1 MAIRKFTDIN
11 NETESKYDRYK
22 NTQIKA
28 TIEDVFDTGSALN
41 SPNDAAIQFLK
52 EKLDDIIDENNDKIV
67 GKTPL
72 FVDTSQAITGT
83 KTLGTNTKLQF
94 RDSGIFIHSIEDGTL
109 QITSDNKIN
118 ILGKT
123 TFTNHITASG
133 DISASGDVTANAFIG
148 DGSSLTSLPSQ
159 TDNNFTTTLKNKL
172 DGISAGADVTPSWV
186 PSTNPN
192 YLTSVNAGDVG
203 LGNVTNESKA
213 TMFTNAALT
222 GNPTAPT
229 QTANDDS
236 TKIAT
241 TAYVQQELTDLI
253 GTAPAALD
261 TLGELSASLAADQ
274 TGLASLTTTVGTK
287 LAKSSNL
294 SDLTNAET
302 ARTNLGL
309 GSAATSDT
317 GDFAAASHTHAA
329 SDITSGTFTTARIPS
344 LATSKITTGTFAN
357 ARISEAS
364 VTQHEGALT
373 ITEAQI
379 SDLGT
384 YSTAT
389 GVENNANNYSLPA
402 AASDTRGGVKIG
414 YSENGKN
421 YPVELSSEKMFVN
434 VPWTDTNTTYSEA
447 NSSTL
452 GLVKIGY
459 TENGKNYPVELS
471 SGQMFVNVPWTDTNT
486 TYTVGDGGLTQN
498 NFTDAL
504 KTKLDGISTSA
515 DVTDATT
522 VAAAGALMDS
532 EVTNLAQVKAFD
544 SSDYATAAQGTTAD
558 NALPKAGG
566 TVTGTLNLN
575 SSVNMNGTNDNS
587 TYFAQGNYVE
597 FSNDYL
603 SRNQGNEFLYADRWT
618 TTNITGTFSYGST
631 NVFRPGDNFAAFV
644 SSTGTNNPVSW
655 EVLTSVTATT
665 NVSARRVAIFAH
677 GGFSCDLRI
686 QVKKSDSTYADIYND
701 SYTFNG
707 SRWHLFALT
716 GISYPSDWNILGIK
730 VTIDDYGTTTRYI
743 GQIGI
748 TNTRNHNT
756 TPYIFRGGGNLY
768 DNSTLSFGNG
778 TDLQIYHDGSN
789 SYIDDTGTGHL
800 NIRANNLQLLNAG
813 GTAYYIDA
821 INGGSVSLFH
831 NASKK
836 LETTSTG
843 VDITGNVVV
852 SGTVDGRDIAT
863 DGTKL
868 DGIAAN
874 ANNYVLPTNLAGD
887 DIDIDTGALTGA
899 TVVSDI
905 DINITTNTSGLVTDA
920 NGSVSTRTLT
930 KGDLGLGNV
939 PNSDHTAQG
948 YATGDNFDADGT
960 FASLRAQGTTKDD
973 VGLGNVANESRATI
987 LGGNLTG
994 TINSVAVAT
1003 VTAGAA
1009 LGATSNQDSTATI
1022 RSGTTAA
1029 NVGLGNVTNESK
1041 ATMFASPTFTGTTAA
1056 PTPSANDDSTKIATT
1071 AYVQQEL
1078 TDLIGTAPAAL
1089 DTLGELSA
1097 SLANDQDALA
1107 SLTTTV
1113 GTKLAKSSNL
1123 SDLADAGTARTNL
1136 GVDAAGTDNS
1146 TDVTLAGSYDY
1157 ITISGQTITRNQV
1170 DYNTDIANT
1179 PTIPTNNNQLTN
1191 GAGFTTNTGT
1201 VTEVTV
1207 GTGLDVS
1214 NGTTTPSITL
1224 DLSELTDMTSTM
1236 ASTDEF
1242 IVLDNGAE
1250 RRKAINEIGLNLF
1263 SNNAG
1268 FLTRADLTR
1277 DVINTL
1283 PIANG
1288 GTGATTAG
1296 GALTALGAAASS
1308 HTHAASDI
1316 TSGTLDAAR
1325 IPDDMDS
1332 GKVKQICTTHHNFF
1346 MNSTSTTSD
1355 FFVPFNNL
1363 NESSNPTNAQYYNRM
1378 VAPYDG
1384 RIVKVVLHTTAAIGT
1399 SCQVLFWVATS
1410 SGTFAPSAAET
1421 VTGVDLNTANSSATA
1436 TFSTTSTAEFDEGDV
1451 LGVSIIKS
1459 TTATAN
1465 MQVTVVW
1472 EYTV

>member
-1 MAIRKFTDIN
+1 MANEFKVRKGLIVQGSGSTGDNTILDVQGNQGQLFSITDSLEGTLFSVSDISGIPILDVN
-11 NETESKYDRYK
+11 SNETVKIG
-22 NTQIKA
+22 T
-28 TIEDVFDTGSALN
+28 FGSEGL
-41 SPNDAAIQFLK
+41 
-52 EKLDDIIDENNDKIV
+52 IV
-67 GKTPL
+67 NG
-72 FVDTSQAITGT
+72 S
-83 KTLGTNTKLQF
+83 N
-94 RDSGIFIHSIEDGTL
+94 
-109 QITSDNKIN
+109 ITS
-118 ILGKT
+118 
-123 TFTNHITASG
+123 SG
-133 DISASGDVTANAFIG
+133 NISASGTITANAFIG

-159 TDNNFTTTLKNKL
+159 TDNNFTTTLKN
-172 DGISAGADVTPSWV
+172 
-186 PSTNPN
+186 
-192 YLTSVNAGDVG
+192 
-203 LGNVTNESKA
+203 
-213 TMFTNAALT
+213 
-222 GNPTAPT
+222 
-229 QTANDDS
+229 
-236 TKIAT
+236 
-241 TAYVQQELTDLI
+241 
-253 GTAPAALD
+253 
-261 TLGELSASLAADQ
+261 
-274 TGLASLTTTVGTK
+274 
-287 LAKSSNL
+287 
-294 SDLTNAET
+294 
-302 ARTNLGL
+302 
-309 GSAATSDT
+309 
-317 GDFAAASHTHAA
+317 
-329 SDITSGTFTTARIPS
+329 
-344 LATSKITTGTFAN
+344 
-357 ARISEAS
+357 
-364 VTQHEGALT
+364 
-373 ITEAQI
+373 
-379 SDLGT
+379 
-384 YSTAT
+384 
-389 GVENNANNYSLPA
+389 
-402 AASDTRGGVKIG
+402 
-414 YSENGKN
+414 
-421 YPVELSSEKMFVN
+421 
-434 VPWTDTNTTYSEA
+434 
-447 NSSTL
+447 
-452 GLVKIGY
+452 
-459 TENGKNYPVELS
+459 
-471 SGQMFVNVPWTDTNT
+471 
-486 TYTVGDGGLTQN
+486 
-498 NFTDAL
+498 
-504 KTKLDGISTSA
+504 KLDGISTSA

-544 SSDYATAAQGTTAD
+544 SSDYATAAQGTKAD

-566 TVTGTLNLN
+566 TMTGTLQASTLEGASFANRFRKMSVLPGGYVEPNALNFRFDESQTAYAGESHGIGGTINQTSGTTIPDANLKKLFTFTASYINLN
-575 SSVNMNGTNDNS
+575 TYKDGSGNVVIELTDISLTNSANTSWRPYVFFHSAASNVASMTIELKDNDGNWETVENAIDCIDFYMYDGFYTLSPGTLKGARF
-587 TYFAQGNYVE
+587 TF
-597 FSNDYL
+597 
-603 SRNQGNEFLYADRWT
+603 
-618 TTNITGTFSYGST
+618 TNITGNSYLRMIGVIGKT
-631 NVFRPGDNFAAFV
+631 VEPYQWNVLKSGGKMFGDLDF
-644 SSTGTNNPVSW
+644 G
-655 EVLTSVTATT
+655 
-665 NVSARRVAIFAH
+665 
-677 GGFSCDLRI
+677 
-686 QVKKSDSTYADIYND
+686 DSK
-701 SYTFNG
+701 
-707 SRWHLFALT
+707 
-716 GISYPSDWNILGIK
+716 K
-730 VTIDDYGTTTRYI
+730 VT
-743 GQIGI
+743 
-748 TNTRNHNT
+748 
-756 TPYIFRGGGNLY
+756 
-768 DNSTLSFGNG
+768 FGNSE
-778 TDLQIYHDGSN
+778 DLKLYHDGSN
-789 SYIDDTGTGHL
+789 SYIDDTGTGDL
-800 NIRANNLQLLNAG
+800 RIRTTNGAAVKIQYGGESMIQANANS
-813 GTAYYIDA
+813 
-821 INGGSVSLFH
+821 SVDLYH
-831 NASKK
+831 NNSKK

-868 DGIAAN
+868 DGIA
-874 ANNYVLPTNLAGD
+874 
-887 DIDIDTGALTGA
+887 TGADVTPSWVPSTNPNYLTDY
-899 TVVSDI
+899 TV
-905 DINITTNTSGLVTDA
+905 TSGDVTAHEGDITITE
-920 NGSVSTRTLT
+920 SQIS
-930 KGDLGLGNV
+930 DLGN
-939 PNSDHTAQG
+939 

-1201 VTEVTV
+1201 VTNLTV

-1224 DLSELTDMTSTM
+1224 DLSEFTDMTQTM
-1236 ASTDEF
+1236 VSTDEF
-1242 IVLDNGAE
+1242 IVLDSGAE
-1250 RRKAINEIGLNLF
+1250 RRKAASEIGLSIF

-1277 DVINTL
+1277 DVINIL

-1296 GALTALGAAASS
+1296 AALTALGAAASN
-1308 HTHAASDI
+1308 HNHDASDI
-1316 TSGTLDAAR
+1316 NSGTLAEAR
-1325 IPDDMDS
+1325 IPNDMDS
-1332 GKVKQICTTHHNFF
+1332 GKVKQICTSHHNFF
-1346 MNSTSTTSD
+1346 MNSPSTTAD
-1355 FFVPFNNL
+1355 FFIPYNNL
-1363 NESSNPTNAQYYNRM
+1363 NESSNPTNSIYYNRM

-1399 SCQVLFWVATS
+1399 ACQVLFWVATS

-1459 TTATAN
+1459 LSTTAN

>member
-1 MAIRKFTDIN
+1 MAT
-11 NETESKYDRYK
+11 
-22 NTQIKA
+22 
-28 TIEDVFDTGSALN
+28 V
-41 SPNDAAIQFLK
+41 
-52 EKLDDIIDENNDKIV
+52 
-67 GKTPL
+67 
-72 FVDTSQAITGT
+72 TGT
-83 KTLGTNTKLQF
+83 KRHLVIESDTLNTGQGNNELYDMDQNVTTTSNVLYN
-94 RDSGIFIHSIEDGTL
+94 D
-109 QITSDNKIN
+109 ITS
-118 ILGKT
+118 
-123 TFTNHITASG
+123 SG
-133 DISASGDVTANAFIG
+133 AISASGTIFTPAISFNNG
-148 DGSSLTSLPSQ
+148 DITLDNSSDHILVFDGGHFRFTTDAEARFGSSQILRISSDNTDGDIRSAGNLKLRTTTSTGDILFQSGSTEFFRVDGGSATNIFSKDVLL
-159 TDNNFTTTLKNKL
+159 TDNISLKIGSAADLKL
-172 DGISAGADVTPSWV
+172 YHDGGHSYIKDSG
-186 PSTNPN
+186 
-192 YLTSVNAGDVG
+192 
-203 LGNVTNESKA
+203 
-213 TMFTNAALT
+213 T
-222 GNPTAPT
+222 GNLRIDASSFYVR
-229 QTANDDS
+229 NS
-236 TKIAT
+236 GGTKIA
-241 TAYVQQELTDLI
+241 
-253 GTAPAALD
+253 
-261 TLGELSASLAADQ
+261 
-274 TGLASLTTTVGTK
+274 
-287 LAKSSNL
+287 
-294 SDLTNAET
+294 
-302 ARTNLGL
+302 
-309 GSAATSDT
+309 
-317 GDFAAASHTHAA
+317 
-329 SDITSGTFTTARIPS
+329 
-344 LATSKITTGTFAN
+344 
-357 ARISEAS
+357 
-364 VTQHEGALT
+364 
-373 ITEAQI
+373 
-379 SDLGT
+379 
-384 YSTAT
+384 
-389 GVENNANNYSLPA
+389 
-402 AASDTRGGVKIG
+402 
-414 YSENGKN
+414 
-421 YPVELSSEKMFVN
+421 
-434 VPWTDTNTTYSEA
+434 
-447 NSSTL
+447 
-452 GLVKIGY
+452 
-459 TENGKNYPVELS
+459 
-471 SGQMFVNVPWTDTNT
+471 
-486 TYTVGDGGLTQN
+486 
-498 NFTDAL
+498 
-504 KTKLDGISTSA
+504 
-515 DVTDATT
+515 
-522 VAAAGALMDS
+522 
-532 EVTNLAQVKAFD
+532 
-544 SSDYATAAQGTTAD
+544 
-558 NALPKAGG
+558 
-566 TVTGTLNLN
+566 
-575 SSVNMNGTNDNS
+575 
-587 TYFAQGNYVE
+587 
-597 FSNDYL
+597 
-603 SRNQGNEFLYADRWT
+603 
-618 TTNITGTFSYGST
+618 
-631 NVFRPGDNFAAFV
+631 
-644 SSTGTNNPVSW
+644 
-655 EVLTSVTATT
+655 
-665 NVSARRVAIFAH
+665 
-677 GGFSCDLRI
+677 
-686 QVKKSDSTYADIYND
+686 
-701 SYTFNG
+701 
-707 SRWHLFALT
+707 
-716 GISYPSDWNILGIK
+716 
-730 VTIDDYGTTTRYI
+730 
-743 GQIGI
+743 
-748 TNTRNHNT
+748 
-756 TPYIFRGGGNLY
+756 
-768 DNSTLSFGNG
+768 
-778 TDLQIYHDGSN
+778 
-789 SYIDDTGTGHL
+789 
-800 NIRANNLQLLNAG
+800 
-813 GTAYYIDA
+813 IDA
-821 INGGSVSLFH
+821 IDGAEVALRYDG
-831 NASKK
+831 SKK

-868 DGIAAN
+868 DGIA
-874 ANNYVLPTNLAGD
+874 
-887 DIDIDTGALTGA
+887 TGADVTPSWVPSTNPNYLTDY
-899 TVVSDI
+899 TV
-905 DINITTNTSGLVTDA
+905 TSGDVTAHEGDITITE
-920 NGSVSTRTLT
+920 SQIS
-930 KGDLGLGNV
+930 DLGN
-939 PNSDHTAQG
+939 

-1201 VTEVTV
+1201 VTNVTV

-1250 RRKAINEIGLNLF
+1250 RRKAVNEIGLNLF

-1296 GALTALGAAASS
+1296 AALTALGAAASN
-1308 HTHAASDI
+1308 HNHDASDI
-1316 TSGTLDAAR
+1316 NSGTLAEAR
-1325 IPDDMDS
+1325 IPNDMDS
-1332 GKVKQICTTHHNFF
+1332 GKVKQICTSHHNFF
-1346 MNSTSTTSD
+1346 MNSTSTTAD

-1459 TTATAN
+1459 LSTTAN